1 MAMAGLSIKLDL
13 STDALAAALAKLAA
27 ADTDVLPAMQQIGSF
42 MEAETLLRFER
53 EAGPSGSKWPPSLR
67 AKHSGGQTLTDT
79 ARLRQ
84 SIVSE
89 ATANSAAVGTNLVY
103 AAIHQLGGTIKRDAR
118 QQTIYHSYD
127 KRSGELSRRFVK
139 KGKSNF
145 ARDVQVKAYEIK
157 IPARPFLG
165 INEQSE
171 TGITEI
177 LTDYLAATVGG
188 LAS

>member
-1 MAMAGLSIKLDL
+1 MDGLSIKLDL
-13 STDALAAALAKLAA
+13 STEALAAALAKMAA
-27 ADTDVLPAMQQIGSF
+27 ADTDALPVMQQIGSF
-42 MEAETLLRFER
+42 METETLLRFER
-53 EAGPSGSKWPPSLR
+53 EAGPDGRKWPQSLR

-89 ATANSAAVGTNLVY
+89 ATPTSAAVGTNLVY
-103 AAIHQLGGTIKRDAR
+103 AAIHQLGGTISRQAR
-118 QQTIYHSYD
+118 QQTIYHHYD

-145 ARDVQVKAYEIK
+145 ARDVQVKAHEIK

-171 TGITEI
+171 AGITEI
-177 LTDYLAATVGG
+177 LTDYMAAAAGG

>member
-1 MAMAGLSIKLDL
+1 MGIQLRIDVQTEPLATALIRLQAASHDL
-13 STDALAAALAKLAA
+13 
-27 ADTDVLPAMQQIGSF
+27 LPAMQQIGSF
-42 MEAETLLRFER
+42 MEMETALRFER
-53 EAGPSGSKWPPSLR
+53 ETGPDGRKWPASLR
-67 AKHSGGQTLTDT
+67 AKATGGQTLTDT

-89 ATANSAAVGTNLVY
+89 ATPASAAVGTNMVY
-103 AAIHQLGGTIKRDAR
+103 AAIHQLGGTIKREAR
-118 QQTIYHSYD
+118 QQTIYRHYD
-127 KRSGELSRRFVK
+127 KRAGELSRRFVK

-145 ARDVQVKAYEIK
+145 AQDVQVKAHDIK
-157 IPARPFLG
+157 MPARPFLG

-177 LTDYLAATVGG
+177 LTDYLAGAAGQ